1 MASSPFGPIET
12 DRLAGLCL
20 TFELALA
27 LPLSGRLSGS
37 TASSSRRAVHDRE
50 HLLLAA
56 WFVSTLDDSFQVREA
71 GFLLEAL
78 GFVSGSLLRGRGAA
92 ILKSQSTCT

>member
-27 LPLSGRLSGS
+27 LPLGRLCD
-37 TASSSRRAVHDRE
+37 SSADRAIHDRE

-56 WFVSTLDDSFQVREA
+56 WLVSALGDGLQVREA
-71 GFLLEAL
+71 GFLLKAL
-78 GFVSGSLLRGRGAA
+78 GFVSGRLLGGRRRAVV
-92 ILKSQSTCT
+92 KSQSACT